1 MHSAVDHEFADDGFR
16 AVGNAVGA
24 VVVVE
29 RDRELAAGALVVG
42 ALAAGVLA
50 VDA

>member
-1 MHSAVDHEFADDGFR
+1 MHSAADHEVAVDGVR
-16 AVGNAVGA
+16 AVDNAVGA
-24 VVVVE
+24 VVVE